1 MRAIGYSSEET
12 LVKWIDQLAP
22 GKRKV
27 KVRHR
32 SGVHFSDE
40 QKKSAVIELCT
51 REGAASSVAEQL
63 GTSRENLYRLKKK
76 LLGERDTKAMRES
89 SGRATPKDRDA
100 MLAELKSLEKQIH
113 RKQLELDILIKAAE
127 IVKKGEGIDPRELTN
142 REKAAMIDAL
152 RAKHPL
158 NELLAMMDMPKSS
171 YFYQREA
178 QRWPEKYTA
187 LRAWVKRVFAESRSC
202 YGYRRI
208 HAAIRSAGM
217 VISEKVIR
225 RIMQE
230 EQLVVPCSK
239 KKRRYSSYNG
249 EITPAVDN
257 LVARDFH
264 AARPN
269 EKWLTDLTELHIPA
283 GKVYL
288 SPMIDCF
295 DGMAVSWAIGTSPDA
310 ELVNTML
317 DDAIAGLQHG
327 ERPIVHTDRGCHYRW
342 PGWVSRMEEA
352 GLTRS
357 MSRKGCS
364 PDNAACEGFFG
375 RIKNEMFYDRSWAD
389 VPIDRFIDELDSYLR
404 WYNEERI
411 KMSLGAKSP
420 KVYRQ
425 SIGLTA

>member
-1 MRAIGYSSEET
+1 M
-12 LVKWIDQLAP
+12 
-22 GKRKV
+22 
-27 KVRHR
+27 
-32 SGVHFSDE
+32 
-40 QKKSAVIELCT
+40 
-51 REGAASSVAEQL
+51 
-63 GTSRENLYRLKKK
+63 
-76 LLGERDTKAMRES
+76 
-89 SGRATPKDRDA
+89 
-100 MLAELKSLEKQIH
+100 
-113 RKQLELDILIKAAE
+113 RKQNTAWAVVCHYMRHLK
-127 IVKKGEGIDPRELTN
+127 PRSSMSLGCGHT
-142 REKAAMIDAL
+142 IDAL

-158 NELLAMMDMPKSS
+158 NELLAMMNMPNSS

-178 QRWPEKYTA
+178 QRRPEKYTA

-208 HAAIRSAGM
+208 HAAIRSAGT
-217 VISEKVIR
+217 VVSEKVIR

-230 EQLVVPCSK
+230 EQLVVPYSK

-249 EITPAVDN
+249 EVTPAVDN
-257 LVARDFH
+257 LVARDFR

-269 EKWLTDLTELHIPA
+269 EKWLTDLTEFHIPA

-317 DDAIAGLQHG
+317 DDAVASLQHG

-342 PGWVSRMEEA
+342 PGWISRMEEA
-352 GLTRS
+352 GLTRP
-357 MSRKGCS
+357 MSKKGCTL
-364 PDNAACEGFFG
+364 DNAAREGSFG
-375 RIKNEMFYDRSWAD
+375 RIKNEMFYSHSWEGVA
-389 VPIDRFIDELDSYLR
+389 IDQFIDELDSYLR

-420 KVYRQ
+420 KAYRQ